1 MKEILKPGFCGIKS
15 IELKSSSLLS
25 NLETTAFWL
34 RNGRI
39 RKARMT
45 RGLDC
50 KVSPE
55 LMTQLDGAIYL
66 FIYLFFPY
74 DA

>member
-34 RNGRI
+34 R
-39 RKARMT
+39 KARMT

-66 FIYLFFPY
+66 FIYFFFPY

>member
-50 KVSPE
+50 KANDAVRWCN
-55 LMTQLDGAIYL
+55 L
-66 FIYLFFPY
+66 FIYLFIFPY

>member
-25 NLETTAFWL
+25 DLETTAFWL

-66 FIYLFFPY
+66 FIYFFPY

>member
-1 MKEILKPGFCGIKS
+1 MQAIQDKKKFLNLDFVVSNQLNLKAKIY
-15 IELKSSSLLS
+15 SLLS

-39 RKARMT
+39 RKARLA

-55 LMTQLDGAIYL
+55 LMTQLDGAIY
-66 FIYLFFPY
+66 YY
-74 DA
+74 Y